1 MDVDG
6 GTIFVGQHELRTL
19 LQAYRPRT
27 SRYDLPEIM
36 SGVAPS
42 GFGNRERRDEGD
54 MDVDSELLARRASLT
69 RPEA

>member
-1 MDVDG
+1 MSDHIRRSARIAD
-6 GTIFVGQHELRTL
+6 
-19 LQAYRPRT
+19 ASYRPRT
-27 SRYDLPEIM
+27 SRYDFPEIM